1 MREHFYFPV
10 RRVYFP
16 ERCSVLRVGGFHVC
30 CATVLLQ
37 RGLDARTIVRHQVG
51 KRPKGG
57 VRGSVAQVDG
67 VGCVEARIVADLL
80 RPARVLVARL
90 EELSPIW
97 MERFMT
103 RLERL
108 RELLSK
114 LRIRSGTSCAST
126 TSLGNQRQSEEI
138 RGNQRQSR
146 AIRGNQLGPSEA
158 IRESALYRNTSYTSL
173 ESRLYSFRSPLLD
186 CCSLAFFFD
195 AASISA
201 AIFFSCTLFESSI
214 ESAAFRVGRCSRSCG
229 GRGSRAVV
237 STCMR
242 NTQPCVRAEARG
254 LPFFSVA
261 PSVSVA
267 LEVIREAIRGHPW
280 QSASSP
286 FSRSRLR

>member
-1 MREHFYFPV
+1 MGSRRKIQNARPECGAHHYPVHRMREHFYFPV

-126 TSLGNQRQSEEI
+126 ISLGNQRQSEEI
-138 RGNQRQSR
+138 RGHQCEHDQ
-146 AIRGNQLGPSEA
+146 
-158 IRESALYRNTSYTSL
+158 
-173 ESRLYSFRSPLLD
+173 FR
-186 CCSLAFFFD
+186 
-195 AASISA
+195 
-201 AIFFSCTLFESSI
+201 
-214 ESAAFRVGRCSRSCG
+214 RVTVGQEGDEG
-229 GRGSRAVV
+229 GA
-237 STCMR
+237 
-242 NTQPCVRAEARG
+242 
-254 LPFFSVA
+254 
-261 PSVSVA
+261 
-267 LEVIREAIRGHPW
+267 
-280 QSASSP
+280 
-286 FSRSRLR
+286 